1 MATIAG
7 AKTLNWENEIGVLDI
22 GKKADLIM
30 INIRES
36 TFFPKYNTISNLV
49 YSSYSSQVEFV
60 MVNGKWIMKNGEILT
75 IDEEEVYSNIERLKR
90 KFI

>member
-1 MATIAG
+1 
-7 AKTLNWENEIGVLDI
+7 
-22 GKKADLIM
+22 
-30 INIRES
+30 
-36 TFFPKYNTISNLV
+36 
-49 YSSYSSQVEFV
+49 